1 VSKRVR
7 VHGEST
13 RQVVLDAAIRKFSEK
28 SFLGA
33 TTIQIA
39 DEAGVS
45 EKTIFDLFGDKKT
58 LYLEVREYIRRSAI
72 RDMLPRLP
80 IGGGA
85 PAILRAL
92 GREFLREV
100 RGDCDRARV
109 SIQAI
114 TAIDDPGILPG
125 DAGAGKKHPR
135 RGPEVGPGEDG
146 PRHRQVRMDL
156 LDSPQRGGIR
166 DTDGLLAGARRGC
179 GPGLP
184 EPAGRYDRAAPVAP
198 RRPSPAYLCITSKN
212 RSSAEAGSKS
222 PTDFLSRSSSTA

>member
-1 VSKRVR
+1 MSARVKG
-7 VHGEST
+7 HNETT
-13 RQVVLDAAIRKFSEK
+13 RQQVIDAAIRKFGEK

-33 TTIQIA
+33 TTIEIA

-72 RDMLPRLP
+72 SEMLPRLP

-100 RGDCDRARV
+100 AGDRDKARV

-114 TAIDDPGILPG
+114 TAIDDPDIKKSTRDFFLETQKLVCNVLVEGQKTGLVRTDLNVEQFAWTYALALHSAGYVSLMAMLPTLDEG
-125 DAGAGKKHPR
+125 SALVFLNRLVDTIEPPAQAGA
-135 RGPEVGPGEDG
+135 
-146 PRHRQVRMDL
+146 L
-156 LDSPQRGGIR
+156 
-166 DTDGLLAGARRGC
+166 
-179 GPGLP
+179 
-184 EPAGRYDRAAPVAP
+184 
-198 RRPSPAYLCITSKN
+198 ITSKK
-212 RSSAEAGSKS
+212 RSRA
-222 PTDFLSRSSSTA
+222 

>member
-114 TAIDDPGILPG
+114 TAIDDPDIKRSTQEFFLGTQALVKSILVEG
-125 DAGAGKKHPR
+125 RKSGLVRTDLDIDRFAWTYSIALNAVGYAILMDYSQGLDEDAALVFLNRLVDTIEPPR
-135 RGPEVGPGEDG
+135 
-146 PRHRQVRMDL
+146 
-156 LDSPQRGGIR
+156 
-166 DTDGLLAGARRGC
+166 
-179 GPGLP
+179 
-184 EPAGRYDRAAPVAP
+184 
-198 RRPSPAYLCITSKN
+198 
-212 RSSAEAGSKS
+212 
-222 PTDFLSRSSSTA
+222 